1 MTKHVFIILLSISRY
16 VRLPNWSH
24 TGLYLTS
31 SIRLDLVWIGQ
42 VMSDYL
48 TSQYTTSPF
57 RLRLVRLAWVKEH
70 KEMESVRDPN
80 VALPDCR
87 QVWEAPSQYL
97 FYCWTLNPPS
107 FPQPGGSRRYF
118 RWLSNQSN
126 PLVGWYLTIVLVEA
140 RWFTRIQFIVIL
152 IGTARIM

>member
-1 MTKHVFIILLSISRY
+1 
-16 VRLPNWSH
+16 
-24 TGLYLTS
+24 
-31 SIRLDLVWIGQ
+31 
-42 VMSDYL
+42 MSDYL

-118 RWLSNQSN
+118 RWLSNQLN

-140 RWFTRIQFIVIL
+140 RWFTRIHSDPDRNSQRS
-152 IGTARIM
+152 RIMLILYPCYLTILALT

>member
-1 MTKHVFIILLSISRY
+1 
-16 VRLPNWSH
+16 
-24 TGLYLTS
+24 
-31 SIRLDLVWIGQ
+31 
-42 VMSDYL
+42 MSDYL
-48 TSQYTTSPF
+48 TSQYTTRPF

-118 RWLSNQSN
+118 RWLSNQLN
-126 PLVGWYLTIVLVEA
+126 PLVGWYLTILLVEA
-140 RWFTRIQFIVIL
+140 RWDSIHSDPDRNSQDHVNFISLLPDHTSLNLTSPIRSDLVRL
-152 IGTARIM
+152 CQVT